1 MTGDSTPDLDELA
14 AVATDLEFNPSQS
27 VLENTRDAAS
37 QLSSSAATVRERETP
52 VATENPPQGEL
63 LDDEYGALLYGYKAP
78 HQRHTDGRLDGY
90 RVAVKD
96 NIAVKGLTMTCG
108 SSEFEYTPGF
118 NATVVDRLLDAGA
131 HLVGKAN
138 MDAFAFG
145 PSGEFSGRKPVTNP
159 IAEDRI
165 PGGSSSGS
173 GTAVAAGIVD
183 VALGTDTGGSVR
195 IPAACCGVVGVKPTF
210 GAISTHGV
218 VPFAPSLDTVGP
230 LARDVT
236 TATEAFTAIRGS
248 DSRDATTAPTP
259 SVELPDTPTFGIPE
273 SFLEDCTSQIV
284 DGFTELRETLSTK
297 FEVRPVDVPLGSI
310 EAAYSLVGATEFA
323 WFIRQQGISRGI
335 GATYDAGWADALHE
349 FITEHGFSDHVA
361 ERVLPAATIDA
372 RESGQPYVAGR
383 REARR
388 FDQYLQEAFADVDLL
403 VTPTLR
409 SVPHERGDIGADD
422 SMYDLL
428 GNTAPFNLT
437 GHPAVTVPVAEHD
450 GLPVSAQV
458 VAPRFADDIALAGAE
473 QIEEHANAS

>member
-1 MTGDSTPDLDELA
+1 MTGDSTPELEEIA
-14 AVATDLEFNPSQS
+14 AVATELEFDLSEN
-27 VLENTRDAAS
+27 VLENVQDAAG
-37 QLSSSAATVRERETP
+37 QLASSAATVREREPP
-52 VATENPPQGEL
+52 VATERPSQEEL
-63 LDDEYGALLYGYKAP
+63 LDNEYGALLYGYETP
-78 HQRHTDGRLDGY
+78 HQRHTDGKLDGY

-236 TATEAFTAIRGS
+236 TAADAFTAIRGS
-248 DSRDATTAPTP
+248 DSKDATTAPAP

-273 SFLEDCTSQIV
+273 SFLEDCTPQVV
-284 DGFTELRETLSTK
+284 DGFTELREALSTK
-297 FEVRPVDVPLGSI
+297 FKVRTVDVPFGAI

-323 WFIRQQGISRGI
+323 WHIRQRGISRGV
-335 GATYDAGWADALHE
+335 GATYDSGWADALHE

-372 RESGQPYVAGR
+372 RESGKPYVAGR

-388 FDQYLQEAFADVDLL
+388 FDQYLQEAFGDVDLL

-409 SVPHERGDIGADD
+409 SVPHERGTIGADD

-437 GHPAVTVPVAEHD
+437 GHPAVTLPVAERD

-458 VAPRFADDIALAGAE
+458 IAPRFADEIALAGAE
-473 QIEEHANAS
+473 HIEDHVDIS